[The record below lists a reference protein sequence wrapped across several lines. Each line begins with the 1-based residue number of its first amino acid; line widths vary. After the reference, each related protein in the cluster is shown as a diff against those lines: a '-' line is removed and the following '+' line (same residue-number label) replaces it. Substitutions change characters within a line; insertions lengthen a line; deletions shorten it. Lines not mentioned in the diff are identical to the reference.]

1 VYPLIFLSRNLW
13 IKIKPRA
20 YLLIKSMLIL
30 SKAIVS
36 VCRCQVWRQWGGGCS
51 PQPNILL
58 FPVGTRISMHHR
70 HFIKS
75 GTFFPLFLGGNTIGI
90 DCKDSWTP
98 ITVGTLTAL
107 APPPSNYFLGPSLV
121 DIAYQDDQIIVW
133 NVAFCQGH
141 SRQCKIGTGL
151 FCRHSL
157 QASQWCICIRNWML
171 YLNHSWISEWRN
183 TYPLT
188 PRYF

>member
-1 VYPLIFLSRNLW
+1 MSGMAPV
-13 IKIKPRA
+13 
-20 YLLIKSMLIL
+20 
-30 SKAIVS
+30 
-36 VCRCQVWRQWGGGCS
+36 GGCS

-58 FPVGTRISMHHR
+58 FPRRHQNFHAPSALNKIRDLFSFTLFRRQYHRPCLQRFLDNAHCR
-70 HFIKS
+70 HF
-75 GTFFPLFLGGNTIGI
+75 
-90 DCKDSWTP
+90 DSSS
-98 ITVGTLTAL
+98 
-107 APPPSNYFLGPSLV
+107 PPSNYFLGPSLV

-157 QASQWCICIRNWML
+157 QASQWCICIRNWMF